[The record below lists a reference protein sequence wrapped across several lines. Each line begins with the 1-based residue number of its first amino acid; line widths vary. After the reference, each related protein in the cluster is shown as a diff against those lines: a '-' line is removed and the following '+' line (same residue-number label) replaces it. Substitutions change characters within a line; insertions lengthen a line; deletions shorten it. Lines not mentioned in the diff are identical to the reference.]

1 MALMV
6 TVHGMDLEDVVEEME
21 EVMVEEVAMV
31 EEVTMALM
39 EMEEVMAKDL
49 SDQMVLMVLVEAMEM
64 EEGGK
69 VDQEVQ
75 VDLED
80 QLVV

>member
-64 EEGGK
+64 EEEGK
-69 VDQEVQ
+69 VDPEVQ
-75 VDLED
+75 LDLED

>member
-64 EEGGK
+64 EEEGK
-69 VDQEVQ
+69 VDPEVQ

>member
-31 EEVTMALM
+31 EEVTMAQM

-49 SDQMVLMVLVEAMEM
+49 LDQMVLMVLVEEMEM

>member
-64 EEGGK
+64 EEEGK

>member
-31 EEVTMALM
+31 EEVTLALM

-69 VDQEVQ
+69 VDQEGQ